1 MRVLLGL
8 IVILITR
15 CNFYFIL
22 FIIVFS
28 VLTGHGIV
36 TQSTQYSAL
45 SPEA

>member
-22 FIIVFS
+22 FIIAFS
-28 VLTGHGIV
+28 MLTGHGIV
-36 TQSTQYSAL
+36 TQYSAL
-45 SPEA
+45 SAQP